1 MQAILLICF
10 LIIQVNNFLSSK
22 RNLEDLSDDII
33 ILHLNDVHCG
43 VNDNI
48 GYDGFVLYRDE
59 LYEKYPNII
68 SVDVGDHIQ
77 GGTLG
82 SISEGSAIINIMN
95 KVGFDVAILGN
106 HEFDYGIDQLSK
118 LGETITSKY
127 ISSNFCYKKN
137 KTSVYNPYKIIEK
150 GGKKIAFIGVLTP
163 LTFSK
168 TYLSTLRDSN
178 GDAIYDFLTGNNTQ
192 ELYDRV
198 QENVNKV
205 RKEEGADYVILLTH
219 IGMELEQY
227 TSDKLLSK
235 IENVDAVLDGHTHL
249 IYNTT
254 KKDINTKDIHISQT
268 GTKLQSIGK
277 LIIKNDG
284 TIASEIIRVIPE
296 PSDKTNA
303 IKLTRGGKEVW
314 VNKDMNTFINDIFN
328 VYKNE
333 LSILYGSSEYDL
345 VIRPEGT
352 TDSHFIYCRYQEC
365 TVGNLLAD
373 AFKSA
378 GKSDA
383 AILNGGGVR
392 SGINKGDLT
401 RSQIMSVAP
410 FFNNLIVKMLP
421 GQCILDALEFGVSK
435 HPSASGGFPQVSG
448 ISYDIDTS
456 LNSKVETDSQG
467 LFLKITGKRK
477 VTNVK
482 INGEEIDPN
491 KNYSISMSDYIGN
504 GGDGYTMIAKYEVF
518 KEGLLTDTDAIAYYI
533 KNDLNGIIPEK
544 YKDFQGRINLIKG
557 SVPSNPSS
565 NLSSIPSSISIILIN
580 LALFLILNVRDC

>member
-1 MQAILLICF
+1 MQAILLICL

-284 TIASEIIRVIPE
+284 TIASEIIQVIPE

-580 LALFLILNVRDC
+580 LALFLILFL